1 MTDGDAIIKSM
12 RVYTKPFSSILL
24 FGPPGVGKDLLGN
37 FISQAGS
44 QVYLS
49 LGDIFLR
56 YPIESP
62 IRQLFHKY
70 AVTGALIPDEDVVRI
85 WNYYVQGLISTGRYL
100 PDQQDL
106 LISGLPRTVRQAE
119 LLDSYLYVR
128 HVIILEAQDEKN
140 LLKRT
145 QQSLYNKGRLH
156 EVSLEVLQKRM
167 SSYQKDIEAI
177 IGHYPLHKIS
187 RINAEQK
194 PLEVL
199 RDVLSRLAHV
209 FSNPCRPC

>member
-1 MTDGDAIIKSM
+1 MADETIIKSM

-44 QVYLS
+44 QVYVS
-49 LGDIFLR
+49 LGDVFLR

-62 IRQLFHKY
+62 IRQMFHKY
-70 AVTGALIPDEDVVRI
+70 AVSGALIPDQDVINV
-85 WNYYVQGLISTGRYL
+85 WNYYVQGLIATGRFL

-106 LISGLPRTVRQAE
+106 LISGLPRTLGQAE
-119 LLDSYLYVR
+119 LLDSYVYVR
-128 HVIILEAQDEKN
+128 HIIILEAHDETN

-145 QQSLYNKGRLH
+145 QQSLYSKGRMH

-167 SSYQKDIEAI
+167 QSYQKDIDAI
-177 IGHYPLHKIS
+177 INHYPIHKVS

-209 FSNPCRPC
+209 FSNPCRPVT